1 MALVGRPTRRDRMNL
16 RGWDTLIVDLRGA
29 P

>member
-1 MALVGRPTRRDRMNL
+1 MALVGRPSRRDRMNL
-16 RGWDTLIVDLRGA
+16 CGWDALIVDLHGA